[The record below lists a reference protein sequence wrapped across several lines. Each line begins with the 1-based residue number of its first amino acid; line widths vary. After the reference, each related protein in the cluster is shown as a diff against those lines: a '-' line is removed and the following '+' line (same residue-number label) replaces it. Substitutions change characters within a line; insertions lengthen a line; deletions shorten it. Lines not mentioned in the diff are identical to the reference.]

1 MLRSMTGFGE
11 ASGQSDGIHYVV
23 EVKTVNNRY
32 LKTSLRLSDTIAFCE
47 EDIERIIR
55 SHISRGTV
63 NLNVRMQNI
72 SGPALFDIDENA
84 LNHYL
89 SKVNSANRGRGGQ
102 QPVNPADLLSL
113 PGVVVPVLPDPDQ
126 EERIRAAVISY
137 TQQALEKLKDMRLRE
152 GENLRD
158 DLLAQLDVIAQ
169 SLEQIRK
176 KSPCV
181 VQEYHEKL
189 SRRVDELLAVAKLKL
204 DADTLAR
211 EVAIF
216 ADRSDIAEELT
227 RLESHI
233 GQFRNCC
240 KKQDNAGRR
249 LDFISQEMLREA
261 NTIASKAGDSEICGR
276 VIDIK
281 CAIDRIKEQ
290 VQNVE

>member
-11 ASGQSDGIHYVV
+11 ASGQSEGIHYVV

-32 LKTSLRLSDTIAFCE
+32 LKTSLRLTDTIAFCE
-47 EDIERIIR
+47 EDIERTIR
-55 SHISRGTV
+55 SQISRGTV
-63 NLNVRMQNI
+63 NLTVRMQNI
-72 SGPALFDIDENA
+72 SGPALFDVDENA

-89 SKVNSANRGRGGQ
+89 LKVRHANRGHQ
-102 QPVNPADLLSL
+102 ENQPVNPADLLSL
-113 PGVVVPVLPDPDQ
+113 PGVIVPVLPDPDQ
-126 EERIRAAVISY
+126 EERIRQTVISY
-137 TQQALEKLKDMRLRE
+137 TETALEKLKDMRLRE

-158 DLLAQLDVIAQ
+158 DLLSQLEVI
-169 SLEQIRK
+169 EQKLKTIRT
-176 KSPCV
+176 KSPQV

-189 SRRVDELLAVAKLKL
+189 AKRVDELLAGAKLKL

-227 RLESHI
+227 RLESHL

-261 NTIASKAGDSEICGR
+261 NTIGSKASDSEICAL